1 MNKKTFVIYDTD
13 ENYSR
18 RLWEYLQSRLKD
30 SHEIL
35 LFTERK
41 ALAEYLST
49 ARADVLLSAEEIPEG
64 VKEDSVAC
72 YVRLSEIRPAEE
84 TEAAVYKFSSADSL
98 LREVM
103 SFCAAGTAA
112 DTGFS
117 RTGEPMEVIG
127 IYSPVKRCFQTTF
140 AVTLGQIRAKKGK
153 TLYLNF
159 ESFSGFDI
167 LEGKKQKTDLMD
179 LLYFSECG
187 TGSFEYRVSSL
198 AEQIGELDYI
208 PPARMYTRYRDV
220 DKCQWLKLIERI
232 RTETCYECLILDLSE
247 QVAGLFEVLKECDRV
262 YSMVGSDGSASAK
275 FAQYEALLSEAG
287 CKEVIDKT
295 MRIEMPKFKEIPD
308 NFAMLPYSELA
319 DYIKKLVNEQDAD
332 K

>member
-1 MNKKTFVIYDTD
+1 MIKNTFVIYDTD
-13 ENYSR
+13 EDYSR
-18 RLWEYLQSRLKD
+18 RLWEYLQGRLKD

-35 LFTERK
+35 LFTDK
-41 ALAEYLST
+41 NALEEYLNT
-49 ARADVLLSAEEIPEG
+49 ARADVLLSAEPIPESLR
-64 VKEDSVAC
+64 KERVDVF
-72 YVRLSEIRPAEE
+72 VLLTENRHVGEGEPA
-84 TEAAVYKFSSADSL
+84 VCKYSSADSL

-103 SFCAAGTAA
+103 SLCAAGTAA
-112 DTGFS
+112 DTGFV
-117 RTGEPMEVIG
+117 RTGDPMEVIG

-140 AVTLGQIRAKKGK
+140 AITLGQIRAKKNR

-167 LEGKKQKTDLMD
+167 LEGRKQKTDLMD

-187 TGSFEYRVSSL
+187 TGSFEYRVSSM
-198 AEQIGELDYI
+198 AEHIGELDYI

-247 QVAGLFEVLKECDRV
+247 QVAGLFEVLRECDRV

-287 CKEVIDKT
+287 CKEVMDKT
-295 MRIEMPKFKEIPD
+295 TRIELPKFKEIPGD
-308 NFAMLPYSELA
+308 FAMLPYSELA
-319 DYIKKLVNEQDAD
+319 DYIKKMLNEQDND
-332 K
+332 Q